1 MDFDFSIDFEKMFF
15 IEDPPLK
22 NEPLSNNTQ
31 KYWLESDDRNTTHR
45 YFEDISNV
53 CQSDWSIHDISDY
66 AKSETS
72 DRCDCTLQKLL
83 EKQFN
88 ILKKIPHYKY
98 ILVCLVLTI
107 LMYIYIITSIDFL
120 KQQILIGFL
129 LIICLLITKYKI
141 DYQIFGPYRIACLFF
156 LTSSLFLLLLYDWN
170 IKFEFLIYHK
180 NDVQDDFRKYLVYFK
195 KVRQE

>member
-22 NEPLSNNTQ
+22 NEPVSNNTP
-31 KYWLESDDRNTTHR
+31 KYGLESYLNTDNHR

-53 CQSDWSIHDISDY
+53 CQSDWSIHDMSDY

-72 DRCDCTLQKLL
+72 DRCNCTLQKVL

-98 ILVCLVLTI
+98 ILVCLVLSG
-107 LMYIYIITSIDFL
+107 IYILTSIDFL
-120 KQQILIGFL
+120 KQHIIIGFL
-129 LIICLLITKYKI
+129 LFIYLSSTKYKI

-156 LTSSLFLLLLYDWN
+156 LTSSLFLLLIYDWN